1 MSNKQQKKLRQLVR
15 RKENEIANQVANEIH
30 PALVNSSWDCFFETI
45 SEMKLKYRIK
55 LAWKIIKGI
64 DIRKEEKDKSQ
75 EVKNGYTRV

>member
-15 RKENEIANQVANEIH
+15 RKENEIANRVANEIH
-30 PALVNSSWDCFFETI
+30 PALVDSSWDCFFSTI

-64 DIRKEEKDKSQ
+64 DIRKAEKDKAQ
-75 EVKNGYTRV
+75 EVTYGYTRV

>member
-30 PALVNSSWDCFFETI
+30 PALVNSSWDCFFQTI
-45 SEMKLKYRIK
+45 SEMKLRYRIK

-64 DIRKEEKDKSQ
+64 DIRKEEKDKTQ
-75 EVKNGYTRV
+75 EVENGNTGV

>member
-75 EVKNGYTRV
+75 EVNNGNTRV

>member
-64 DIRKEEKDKSQ
+64 DIRKEEKDKAQ
-75 EVKNGYTRV
+75 EVENGNTRV